1 MNLPADMRI
10 ECALAGA
17 AAAVRLPWGDLMRGK
32 DRQPGGELFSLHWEN
47 FPKHEKK
54 SHFAGI

>member
-1 MNLPADMRI
+1 MRI
-10 ECALAGA
+10 GTGSSCC
-17 AAAVRLPWGDLMRGK
+17 PFTMGDLMRGK